1 MNVGKV
7 VVNTAHR
14 KWCQDFINEQ
24 NKTTRLIRH
33 FIKRNS
39 AYNPFGNYKEVD
51 KILNRY
57 EKSFWG

>member
-39 AYNPFGNYKEVD
+39 VYNPFGNSREFD

-57 EKSFWG
+57 ERSFWG